1 MGSGQKRNK
10 LLVPEASKAMY
21 QFKYELAKEVGIDN
35 QIQGD
40 YWGHVSSRDCGAVG
54 GGMVRQMIQS
64 VEQQIAQQGNP
75 AQTIAETNT
84 AGTTTNTV
92 GTII

>member
-10 LLVPEASKAMY
+10 LLVPEANQAMY
-21 QFKYELAKEVGIDN
+21 EFKYEMANEVGIGN

-40 YWGHVSSRDCGAVG
+40 YWGNVSSRDCGAVG

-75 AQTIAETNT
+75 AQTIQSTNQ
-84 AGTTTNTV
+84 V
-92 GTII
+92 Q